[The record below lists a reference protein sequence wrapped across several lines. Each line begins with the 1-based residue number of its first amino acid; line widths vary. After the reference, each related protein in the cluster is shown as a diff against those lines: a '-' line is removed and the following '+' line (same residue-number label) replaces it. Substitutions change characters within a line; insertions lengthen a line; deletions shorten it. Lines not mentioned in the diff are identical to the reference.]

1 MCKISPSY
9 FLFKINIS
17 EQSDPGKIQKA
28 FSMSQALMIRK
39 QTESD
44 IFKEESDEL
53 AARVED
59 LERIGVYCTLP
70 KQNNSCVYI

>member
-1 MCKISPSY
+1 
-9 FLFKINIS
+9 
-17 EQSDPGKIQKA
+17 
-28 FSMSQALMIRK
+28 MSQALMIRK

-70 KQNNSCVYI
+70 KL

>member
-1 MCKISPSY
+1 
-9 FLFKINIS
+9 
-17 EQSDPGKIQKA
+17 
-28 FSMSQALMIRK
+28 MSQALMIRK

-70 KQNNSCVYI
+70 KQNFNDKQFQCIYITEYRNSQYSIDVS

>member
-1 MCKISPSY
+1 
-9 FLFKINIS
+9 
-17 EQSDPGKIQKA
+17 
-28 FSMSQALMIRK
+28 MSQALMIRK

-70 KQNNSCVYI
+70 KQNFNNKQFQCIYNRIQKSSILH

>member
-1 MCKISPSY
+1 
-9 FLFKINIS
+9 
-17 EQSDPGKIQKA
+17 
-28 FSMSQALMIRK
+28 MSQALMIRK